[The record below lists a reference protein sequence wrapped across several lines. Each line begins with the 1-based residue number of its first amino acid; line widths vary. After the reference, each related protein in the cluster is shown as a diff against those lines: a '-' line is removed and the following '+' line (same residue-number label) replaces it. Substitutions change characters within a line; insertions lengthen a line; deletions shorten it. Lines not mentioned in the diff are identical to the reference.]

1 MKNILIIGSGGR
13 EHTLAWKLSID
24 NNVHQVYCM
33 PGNGGT
39 EQIAIN
45 LEGDISNFQEIYKLV
60 KQNNISMII
69 VGPEIPLENGIV
81 DFFQKKN
88 IKIFGPTKY
97 ASQLECSKLFAR
109 KFMDKNSI
117 PQPKFFECSDFKTA
131 NIIKDKI
138 GFPLVL
144 KADGLAAGKGV
155 IICVNNDDFEDGIK
169 AMFEDKK
176 FGNASNKISIEECL
190 IGDELSIFAV
200 CDGKDFKIIGNAQ
213 DHKRIFNDD
222 KGPNT
227 GGMGAYS
234 PTKICD
240 NELLDKVEN
249 KIIKPTLDGMSELG
263 NPFVGFLYVGLM
275 IVDGEPFVIEFNVR
289 MGDPETQ
296 VVIPRIETSLYDI
309 FEKCI
314 DGKVEKIDIELN
326 SKTLITVV
334 LASNG
339 YPEKYEV
346 GQLIQMNNSNKLIF
360 HAGTKCINGNY
371 IVSGGRVI
379 NVIGSGDSLK
389 EAIDLVYRDVE
400 NISFSNMYY
409 RTDIGKKG
417 L

>member
-13 EHTLAWKLSID
+13 EHALAWKLSNDD
-24 NNVHQVYCM
+24 NVRQVYCM
-33 PGNGGT
+33 PGNGGIK
-39 EQIAIN
+39 QIAIN
-45 LEGDISNFQEIYKLV
+45 LEGDINNFQEIYKSV
-60 KQNNISMII
+60 KKNNISMII
-69 VGPEIPLENGIV
+69 VGPEVPLENGIV
-81 DFFQKKN
+81 DFFQNKN

-109 KFMDKNSI
+109 KFMDDNRI

-131 NIIKDKI
+131 YKIKDKL

-155 IICVNNDDFEDGIK
+155 IICSDNDDFEDGIK

-176 FGNASNKISIEECL
+176 FGSASNKISIEECL
-190 IGDELSIFAV
+190 VGQELSIFAV

-234 PTKICD
+234 PTKICN

-249 KIIKPTLDGMSELG
+249 KIIRPTLDGMSASG

-275 IVDGEPFVIEFNVR
+275 VVNEDPFVIEFNVR

-314 DGKVEKIDIELN
+314 DGKVKKIDVELN
-326 SKTLITVV
+326 SKTFITVV
-334 LASNG
+334 LASKG
-339 YPEKYEV
+339 YPEKYKV
-346 GQLIQMNNSNKLIF
+346 GQLIQINNSNKLIF
-360 HAGTKCINGNY
+360 HAGTKCVDGNY
-371 IVSGGRVI
+371 TVSGGRVV
-379 NVIGSGDSLK
+379 NVIGSGDNLK
-389 EAIDLVYRDVE
+389 EAIDLVYRDIE